1 MFRKSYLYYLFFTVI
16 VLISIS
22 SCEKDEIVDVQ
33 HGELDPKISGRPVSI
48 NELLSQ
54 KNLRDKI
61 SNITSRSI
69 TKSSVNN
76 IKLDTTLIKMIQV
89 DSITHYTFKILPQ
102 ESDSTSVLKN
112 YILSVVN
119 DSTFIQ
125 IIAEYPR
132 LGTDDYD
139 KSNVSMTQVFGDD
152 LIPSFV
158 KCGMTLTLLPALD
171 CYTWS
176 CGGSTGDGTH
186 ENGDSECKAK
196 GSDRAGYNC
205 VTSWTFVR
213 GSSPCDNGG
222 GAISGGGGGGG
233 RIYIP
238 IDPVEDE
245 LSEIE
250 SFYNSITTYLN
261 TFIQSDAQLDLKQEL
276 ELYLEQENYS
286 TAAQSFAEQVIKAK
300 WEDPN
305 AEIDYQFKSIE
316 DSDIPDCLKVI
327 IDKFKPDGNGISVDV
342 TGLTTGLYTELN
354 LAGDVLE
361 LFDNDGNYGLR
372 FSVGDL
378 DPYRTGRV
386 PNAHTESGPTN
397 LGGRMSVI
405 TFDQN
410 YVNNATDLALART
423 VIHELVHAY
432 IKYQLV
438 NQPGG
443 DMGRAIDELFGQIYI
458 GNAPG
463 DPQHV
468 LMANAFVDAMANS
481 LEQWHNDPNVASIE
495 YTRMAWSGGMRDSD
509 AYEALDFTEQNLII
523 SRDAVESREL
533 PPSLEVPLLGII
545 PTNC

>member
-1 MFRKSYLYYLFFTVI
+1 M
-16 VLISIS
+16 
-22 SCEKDEIVDVQ
+22 
-33 HGELDPKISGRPVSI
+33 
-48 NELLSQ
+48 
-54 KNLRDKI
+54 
-61 SNITSRSI
+61 
-69 TKSSVNN
+69 NN

-152 LIPSFV
+152 LLPSFV

-222 GAISGGGGGGG
+222 GAISGGGGGG

-342 TGLTTGLYTELN
+342 TGLRTGLYTELN

-372 FSVGDL
+372 FKVETL
-378 DPYRTGRV
+378 V
-386 PNAHTESGPTN
+386 PNRFGQIPNAQTVSGLTES
-397 LGGRMSVI
+397 GGRMSEI
-405 TFDQN
+405 IFDQN
-410 YVNNATDLALART
+410 YLNNATDLALART

-432 IKYQLV
+432 IKYQLA

-443 DMGRAIDELFGQIYI
+443 DMGRAIDELFAQIFS
-458 GNAPG
+458 GLNFG
-463 DPQHV
+463 DPQHL
-468 LMANAFVDAMANS
+468 LMANAFVDAIANT
-481 LEQWHNDPNVASIE
+481 LEEWHNDPSVSSIE
-495 YTRMAWSGGMRDSD
+495 YTRMAWSGGMRNSQ
-509 AYEALDFTEQNLII
+509 AYDDLEDNERLATEF
-523 SRDAVESREL
+523 RDQVESL
-533 PPSLEVPLLGII
+533 GTTAGISPLGINTC
-545 PTNC
+545 P